1 MLLCSTLTFFK
12 NFLIFSI
19 FRVLWPA
26 LLILDYVHHPS
37 KKTWIYSLILPFL
50 WPLATIIY
58 FLCLWIRLFWAG
70 VGPRQLLPEALR
82 CCWLEHSISP
92 EASTCRQVRQSPR
105 EETASQVTLKF
116 ITLRRKGVLLII
128 MQGHKAYPGM
138 YGYPLRMERALNLES
153 KSLPPPPRPA
163 PNICTC
169 KEVPGLTWGTALCG
183 YQEYRGNWGIHESI
197 LYMWFDLFE
206 TIP

>member
-1 MLLCSTLTFFK
+1 MRWDRTIFNLSHSVHLLIPLNPLSFSNLGSDNKITWDACLKKHVAMSHTYFFL

-19 FRVLWPA
+19 FRVVWPA

-58 FLCLWIRLFWAG
+58 FLCLWICLFWAG

-138 YGYPLRMERALNLES
+138 YGYPLRMEL
-153 KSLPPPPRPA
+153 SL
-163 PNICTC
+163 
-169 KEVPGLTWGTALCG
+169 
-183 YQEYRGNWGIHESI
+183 
-197 LYMWFDLFE
+197 F
-206 TIP
+206 